1 MAALDRF
8 HCIFFFPLFDL
19 HEMSMYKNFIL
30 IIHKGQQ
37 RSTKVN
43 RVRPP
48 LVL

>member
-8 HCIFFFPLFDL
+8 HCIFFSLFDL
-19 HEMSMYKNFIL
+19 HVVSKYKNFIV
-30 IIHKGQQ
+30 IIHKGRQ